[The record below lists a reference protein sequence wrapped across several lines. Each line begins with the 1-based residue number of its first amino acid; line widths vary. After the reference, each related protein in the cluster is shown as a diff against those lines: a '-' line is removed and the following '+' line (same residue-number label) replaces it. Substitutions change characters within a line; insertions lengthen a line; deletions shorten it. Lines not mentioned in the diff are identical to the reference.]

1 MSMMLCCDVSYMYV
15 IYVLMH
21 DLHVIFDALNGFYD
35 EYDVCMTMVLT

>member
-1 MSMMLCCDVSYMYV
+1 MLCCDVSYMYV